1 MTVDIDEIWYI
12 LRNYDVDQNI
22 LKEILYKLYDNVDFH
37 SLDDMVNT
45 DNDEQPL
52 FI

>member
-22 LKEILYKLYDNVDFH
+22 LREILYKLYDNID
-37 SLDDMVNT
+37 
-45 DNDEQPL
+45 
-52 FI
+52 I